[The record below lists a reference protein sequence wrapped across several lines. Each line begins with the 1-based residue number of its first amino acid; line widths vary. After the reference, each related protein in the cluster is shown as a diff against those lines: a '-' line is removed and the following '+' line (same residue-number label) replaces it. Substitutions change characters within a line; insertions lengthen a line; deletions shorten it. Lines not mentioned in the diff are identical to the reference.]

1 MSSFALLGLTDDATI
16 AEVRQAY
23 HNKARLLHP
32 DLGGDPTAFA
42 ELRAAYD
49 ECAVAIQKR
58 VCPTCNGTK
67 KVTHTVGWSS
77 VETRCPTCS

>member
-1 MSSFALLGLTDDATI
+1 MSVFALLGLTDDATI

-32 DLGGDPTAFA
+32 DLGGDPAEFA
-42 ELRAAYD
+42 ALRDAYAD
-49 ECAVAIQKR
+49 CVKAVENRKC
-58 VCPTCNGTK
+58 VTCNGTK

-77 VETRCPTCS
+77 IETKCPTCG